1 MKANV
6 FNQTDYDIDLKYYKY
21 FLSNALKV
29 SGVNGEVN
37 LLFSNDNY
45 IRELNKKFRN
55 KDKATDILT
64 FPAGDKFDREE
75 GGDIIISYE
84 WVKNRYEEK
93 KIKKT
98 IIKLIIHSV
107 LHLSGVHHSYS
118 EKSLKENYRK
128 MKELYIKIISYIKI
142 KRKIKKYNTEENINI
157 WEIIL

>member
-29 SGVNGEVN
+29 SGINGEVN

-55 KDKATDILT
+55 KDKATDVLT

-75 GGDIIISYE
+75 DGDIIISYE

-98 IIKLIIHSV
+98 IIKLIIHSI
-107 LHLSGVHHSYS
+107 LHLIGVHHNYS
-118 EKSLKENYRK
+118 EKSLKENYKK
-128 MKELYIKIISYIKI
+128 MKELYLKIILHIKN
-142 KRKIKKYNTEENINI
+142 KRNKKENINI
-157 WEIIL
+157 

>member
-6 FNQTDYDIDLKYYKY
+6 FNQTNYNIDLKYYKY

-29 SGVNGEVN
+29 AGIDGEVN

-55 KDKATDILT
+55 KDKATDVLT

-84 WVKNRYEEK
+84 LVKNRYEEK

-98 IIKLIIHSV
+98 IF
-107 LHLSGVHHSYS
+107 
-118 EKSLKENYRK
+118 
-128 MKELYIKIISYIKI
+128 
-142 KRKIKKYNTEENINI
+142 KYNSF
-157 WEIIL
+157 ILL

>member
-29 SGVNGEVN
+29 SGINGEVN

-55 KDKATDILT
+55 KDKTTDVLT

-118 EKSLKENYRK
+118 KKSLKENYKK

-157 WEIIL
+157 W

>member
-29 SGVNGEVN
+29 AGINGEVN

-55 KDKATDILT
+55 KDKATDVLT
-64 FPAGDKFDREE
+64 FPAGDIEE
-75 GGDIIISYE
+75 GGDIVISYE

-93 KIKKT
+93 NIKKT
-98 IIKLIIHSV
+98 IIKLIIHSI
-107 LHLSGVHHSYS
+107 LHLRGVHHNYS
-118 EKSLKENYRK
+118 EKSLKENYKK
-128 MKELYIKIISYIKI
+128 MKELYLKIILHIKN
-142 KRKIKKYNTEENINI
+142 KRNKKENINI
-157 WEIIL
+157 

>member
-29 SGVNGEVN
+29 AGINGEVN

-55 KDKATDILT
+55 KDKATDVLT
-64 FPAGDKFDREE
+64 FPAGDIEE

-98 IIKLIIHSV
+98 IIKLIIHSI
-107 LHLSGVHHSYS
+107 LHLRGVHHNYS
-118 EKSLKENYRK
+118 EKSLKENYKK
-128 MKELYIKIISYIKI
+128 MKELYLKIILHIKN
-142 KRKIKKYNTEENINI
+142 KRNKKENINI
-157 WEIIL
+157 

>member
-29 SGVNGEVN
+29 AGINGEVN

-55 KDKATDILT
+55 KDKATDVLT
-64 FPAGDKFDREE
+64 FPAGDIEE
-75 GGDIIISYE
+75 GGDIVISYE

-98 IIKLIIHSV
+98 IIKLIIHSI
-107 LHLSGVHHSYS
+107 LHLRGVHHNYS
-118 EKSLKENYRK
+118 EKSLKKNYKK
-128 MKELYIKIISYIKI
+128 MKELYLKIILHIKN
-142 KRKIKKYNTEENINI
+142 KRNKKENINI
-157 WEIIL
+157 